1 MGNKKLHETEIRS
14 PNQAAR
20 FREIVDEMYETH
32 LDKNADYS
40 PANVLGVGEIG
51 IVVRLWDKMTRLLNL
66 LGFEVDVR
74 FVGYRGPK
82 EAKNESITDTYMDM
96 SVYAI
101 IGRLYREGKW
111 GN

>member
-1 MGNKKLHETEIRS
+1 MVKLHETEVRC
-14 PNQAAR
+14 PNQSAR
-20 FREIVDEMYETH
+20 FREILDEMYLTH

-40 PANVLGVGEIG
+40 PANVLGVGELG
-51 IVVRLWDKMTRLLNL
+51 IVVRLWDKMTRLMNL
-66 LGFEVDVR
+66 LGFEVQVK
-74 FVGYRGPK
+74 FVGYHGPK

-101 IGRLYREGKW
+101 IGRLYREGRW

>member
-1 MGNKKLHETEIRS
+1 MPRHPTEIKN
-14 PNQAAR
+14 PNQAKR
-20 FREIVDEMYETH
+20 FKEIVDEMYQVH

-51 IVVRLWDKMTRLLNL
+51 IVVRLWDKMTRLMNL
-66 LGFEVDVR
+66 LGFEVNVE
-74 FVGYRGPK
+74 FVAYHGPK
-82 EAKNESITDTYMDM
+82 EARNESIEDSYRDM
-96 SVYAI
+96 SVYAV